1 MLDCLIIGGGPAG
14 LTAAIYLARYRRLT
28 TVIDAGASRAALIP
42 ESHNYPGFHGI
53 AGPALLARLRT
64 QAESFG
70 ASLTSGTV
78 DALIREAD
86 GTFTASSGG
95 RTLRSRSV
103 LMATGLVD
111 RQPDTEGLRDGI
123 AHGSIR
129 FCPICDGYEAMD
141 KRIGVLGPFES
152 AGNKALFLRTYSR
165 DITLFATGSDSAA
178 APELRD
184 RLRQAGIVLGGQP
197 SAVAPDGETV
207 RVTAGDGKSYVLDA
221 LYPAMGSDVRS
232 GLATKLG
239 AACTAFGTLQVDDRQ
254 RTSVEGLYGAGDVVT
269 DLHQL
274 SVATGHAAIAATAIH
289 NGLTRNAR

>member
-28 TVIDAGASRAALIP
+28 AVIDAGESRAALIP

-53 AGPALLARLRT
+53 AGPALLARLRA

-95 RTLRSRSV
+95 RTLRSLSV

-141 KRIGVLGPFES
+141 KRVGVLGPFES

-197 SAVAPDGETV
+197 SVVAPDGETV
-207 RVTAGDGKSYVLDA
+207 RVTAGGGKSYVLDA
-221 LYPAMGSDVRS
+221 LYPAMGCDVRS

-239 AACTAFGTLQVDDRQ
+239 AACTAYGTLQVDEHQ
-254 RTSVEGLYGAGDVVT
+254 RTTVEGLYGAGDVVT